1 MSWTEFKAHRPT
13 GLWLQQDIKSQEY
26 YSTRVQTYK
35 WYWKLHSS
43 FPVHFDRF
51 LSFEKKKQC
60 QRTKK
65 APPLP
70 PPPPSQLIF
79 SLRLIKG
86 KLSPRW
92 VLIWAFRVFSLGVF
106 SCDWWKV
113 QTKAKCNSCVT
124 HVPLTPNTCP
134 IPQSHPTVQLSE
146 KGKTSPE
153 KKSCFMRWKGRVAGD
168 IIENFA
174 RNENGVRST
183 STSKTNQIWYEH
195 KLTLRSSQKRWVSW
209 FDVGRE
215 V

>member
-1 MSWTEFKAHRPT
+1 MIRKWSFAVCCELSFAAAGVSPYCVFARTVHQFCQNNTSFFPT
-13 GLWLQQDIKSQEY
+13 GGAAAPQPPRPVRWC
-26 YSTRVQTYK
+26 
-35 WYWKLHSS
+35 WKLHSS

-106 SCDWWKV
+106 SCDWWKA
-113 QTKAKCNSCVT
+113 QTKAKCNSCALDSEHLSNPT
-124 HVPLTPNTCP
+124 
-134 IPQSHPTVQLSE
+134 IPSDRAIVRERKNKS
-146 KGKTSPE
+146 GKKILFHAMEGTSSGGYYRE
-153 KKSCFMRWKGRVAGD
+153 FCSKWNWCKKYF
-168 IIENFA
+168 
-174 RNENGVRST
+174 
-183 STSKTNQIWYEH
+183 NQ
-195 KLTLRSSQKRWVSW
+195 
-209 FDVGRE
+209 
-215 V
+215 

>member
-51 LSFEKKKQC
+51 LSFEKKNNVKE
-60 QRTKK
+60 RKK
-65 APPLP
+65 RPHS

-106 SCDWWKV
+106 SCDWWKA
-113 QTKAKCNSCVT
+113 QTKAKCNSCALDSEHLSNPT
-124 HVPLTPNTCP
+124 
-134 IPQSHPTVQLSE
+134 IPPDPAIVRERKNKS
-146 KGKTSPE
+146 GKKILFHAMEGTSSGGYYRE
-153 KKSCFMRWKGRVAGD
+153 FCSKWNWCKKYF
-168 IIENFA
+168 
-174 RNENGVRST
+174 
-183 STSKTNQIWYEH
+183 NQ
-195 KLTLRSSQKRWVSW
+195 
-209 FDVGRE
+209 
-215 V
+215 

>member
-51 LSFEKKKQC
+51 LSFEEKKTMSKIE
-60 QRTKK
+60 KS
-65 APPLP
+65 APA
-70 PPPPSQLIF
+70 SQLIF

-106 SCDWWKV
+106 SCDWWKA
-113 QTKAKCNSCVT
+113 QTKAKCNSCALDSEHLSNPT
-124 HVPLTPNTCP
+124 IPPDRP
-134 IPQSHPTVQLSE
+134 IVRERKNKS
-146 KGKTSPE
+146 GKKFLFHAMEGTSSGGYYRE
-153 KKSCFMRWKGRVAGD
+153 FCSKWNWCKKYF
-168 IIENFA
+168 
-174 RNENGVRST
+174 
-183 STSKTNQIWYEH
+183 NQ
-195 KLTLRSSQKRWVSW
+195 
-209 FDVGRE
+209 
-215 V
+215 

>member
-1 MSWTEFKAHRPT
+1 MSKNEKSAPT
-13 GLWLQQDIKSQEY
+13 
-26 YSTRVQTYK
+26 
-35 WYWKLHSS
+35 
-43 FPVHFDRF
+43 
-51 LSFEKKKQC
+51 
-60 QRTKK
+60 
-65 APPLP
+65 

-92 VLIWAFRVFSLGVF
+92 VLIWAFRVFSLAVF

>member
-70 PPPPSQLIF
+70 PPPRSQLIF
-79 SLRLIKG
+79 SLRLN
-86 KLSPRW
+86 LS
-92 VLIWAFRVFSLGVF
+92 IQGVF
-106 SCDWWKV
+106 SWSIFMWLMEGSNESQV
-113 QTKAKCNSCVT
+113 QLMC
-124 HVPLTPNTCP
+124 PWLRTPV
-134 IPQSHPTVQLSE
+134 QSHNPTRPCNCQRKE
-146 KGKTSPE
+146 KQVW
-153 KKSCFMRWKGRVAGD
+153 KKNLVSCDGRD
-168 IIENFA
+168 E
-174 RNENGVRST
+174 
-183 STSKTNQIWYEH
+183 
-195 KLTLRSSQKRWVSW
+195 
-209 FDVGRE
+209 
-215 V
+215 

>member
-26 YSTRVQTYK
+26 IRHAYK
-35 WYWKLHSS
+35 HTNDTGSYIL
-43 FPVHFDRF
+43 VF
-51 LSFEKKKQC
+51 LSTLTVFFRSRKKKQC

-70 PPPPSQLIF
+70 PPPSQLIF
-79 SLRLIKG
+79 SFRLIKG

-106 SCDWWKV
+106 SCDWWKA
-113 QTKAKCNSCVT
+113 QTKAKCNSCALDSEHLSNPT
-124 HVPLTPNTCP
+124 
-134 IPQSHPTVQLSE
+134 IPRDPAIVRERKNKS
-146 KGKTSPE
+146 GR
-153 KKSCFMRWKGRVAGD
+153 KKSRFMRWKERVEGD
-168 IIENFA
+168 VIENFA
-174 RNENGVRST
+174 RNETGVRST
-183 STSKTNQIWYEH
+183 STSKTNQIWYGH

>member
-13 GLWLQQDIKSQEY
+13 GLWLQQDIKSQQHI
-26 YSTRVQTYK
+26 RHAYK
-35 WYWKLHSS
+35 HTNDTGSYIL
-43 FPVHFDRF
+43 VF
-51 LSFEKKKQC
+51 LSTLTVFFRSRKKNNVKE
-60 QRTKK
+60 RKK
-65 APPLP
+65 RSH

-79 SLRLIKG
+79 SFRLIKG

-92 VLIWAFRVFSLGVF
+92 VLIWAFRVFFMWLMEGSDE
-106 SCDWWKV
+106 SQV
-113 QTKAKCNSCVT
+113 QLMC
-124 HVPLTPNTCP
+124 PWLRTPV
-134 IPQSHPTVQLSE
+134 QSHNPTRPCNCQRKE
-146 KGKTSPE
+146 KQVRK
-153 KKSCFMRWKGRVAGD
+153 KKSRFMRWKGRVAGD

-174 RNENGVRST
+174 RNETGVRST

>member
-106 SCDWWKV
+106 SCDWWKA
-113 QTKAKCNSCVT
+113 QTKAKCNSCALDSEHLSNPT
-124 HVPLTPNTCP
+124 IPPDRP
-134 IPQSHPTVQLSE
+134 IVRERKNKSGRKILFHAME
-146 KGKTSPE
+146 GTSRGGCYRE
-153 KKSCFMRWKGRVAGD
+153 FCSKWNWCKKYF
-168 IIENFA
+168 
-174 RNENGVRST
+174 
-183 STSKTNQIWYEH
+183 NQ
-195 KLTLRSSQKRWVSW
+195 
-209 FDVGRE
+209 
-215 V
+215 